1 MQTQYFKDVSEN
13 GVLPHTSTVRIIYV
27 FGQSDTNQRHI
38 PQKKFALKKKN
49 NGSAVSNMNKITH

>member
-1 MQTQYFKDVSEN
+1 MQTQYFKHVSEN

-38 PQKKFALKKKN
+38 PQKKFAIKKKTM
-49 NGSAVSNMNKITH
+49 VVQ